1 MLDNFQDII
10 EGLTQ
15 TPSSLRRLLGDPVP
29 NDIPEGVKAKLAE
42 LCTREKVE
50 VRRVQA
56 VMREPKAQLRP
67 IQYEP
72 EMTRLDDAVTT
83 PEQMLTEFNSER
95 SELISLLVNL
105 TLRDWDQKVD
115 HEEKGEI
122 TLADEI
128 EDHLVWDEEMLEEF
142 ESAMA

>member
-1 MLDNFQDII
+1 MLDSFQDLI
-10 EGLTQ
+10 EGLTA
-15 TPSSLRRLLGDPVP
+15 TPSALRSLLGDPVP
-29 NDIPEGVKAKLAE
+29 ENSSDEIQHRLAE
-42 LCTREKVE
+42 LCSREKIQ

-56 VMREPKAQLRP
+56 VMRERQARLRP

-72 EMTRLDDAVTT
+72 ELTNVEDQVES
-83 PEQMLTEFNSER
+83 PEAMLQTFNNER

-105 TLRDWDQKVD
+105 TLKDWDRQVD

-128 EDHLVWDEEMLEEF
+128 DEHLTWDENMLEWF
-142 ESAMA
+142 ETAVA

>member
-1 MLDNFQDII
+1 MLDSFQDLI
-10 EGLTQ
+10 EGLTE
-15 TPSSLRRLLGDPVP
+15 TPSSLRELLGNPVP
-29 NDIPEGVKAKLAE
+29 DDIPDGVKAKLAE
-42 LCTREKVE
+42 LRTREKVE

-56 VMREPKAQLRP
+56 VMRERKARLRP

-72 EMTRLDDAVTT
+72 EMRQLEDAVTT
-83 PEQMLTEFNSER
+83 PEAMLADFNNER

-105 TLRDWDQKVD
+105 TLRDWDQPVD

-128 EDHLVWDEEMLEEF
+128 ENHLIWDENMLEEF
-142 ESAMA
+142 ETAMS